1 MVTYASC
8 NVLLIDDDPSVFDQ
22 VQTLLADSKPAM
34 DASGD
39 LFRLS
44 HVDRL
49 TQGLKILTQP
59 TYQVVL
65 LDLHLPDSQGIDT
78 LERLRQAS
86 PKIPAIVLTGMD
98 DEVTAV
104 RAIEAGAQG
113 FLSKHTLD
121 PNLLAYALLLAI
133 TRQQQL
139 NASLSSTPTAQ
150 GLTEIENFERL
161 AHMVRPATVT
171 AGLFESGLLKDSVPD
186 IFRQM
191 VEDYSQILDQVLE
204 QQTFRVKYPISDRLR
219 SLAEKLGFLKA
230 GARDVVELHT
240 LTLKQK
246 NATENVV
253 KARAYAD
260 AGRLVVLELM
270 GYLTTYY
277 RKYFIGLNK
286 LNASVLQEEL

>member
-8 NVLLIDDDPSVFDQ
+8 NVLLIDDDPSVFEQ
-22 VQTLLADSKPAM
+22 VQALLAESKPAM
-34 DASGD
+34 DASGS
-39 LFRLS
+39 LFQLS
-44 HVDRL
+44 HVERL
-49 TQGLKILTQP
+49 NQGLEVLSEP

-78 LERLRQAS
+78 LERLRQAV
-86 PKIPAIVLTGMD
+86 PTIPTVVLTGTE
-98 DEVTAV
+98 DEVIAV

-121 PNLLAYALLLAI
+121 PNLLAYALLLALE
-133 TRQQQL
+133 RQRQL
-139 NASLSSTPTAQ
+139 NVALQSTPTAQ

-161 AHMVRPATVT
+161 AYTVRPATVT
-171 AGLFESGLLKDSVPD
+171 ASLFESGLLKDSIPD
-186 IFRQM
+186 IFRQI
-191 VEDYSQILDQVLE
+191 VEDYSHVLDQVLE
-204 QQTFRVKYPISDRLR
+204 QQTFRVEYPISENLR

-240 LTLKQK
+240 LALKQK
-246 NATENVV
+246 NETENVI

-277 RKYFIGLNK
+277 RKYFIGLSK
-286 LNASVLQEEL
+286 LNASIQKEES

>member
-1 MVTYASC
+1 MVSYAPC

-22 VQTLLADSKPAM
+22 VQALLADSKPAI
-34 DASGD
+34 DASD
-39 LFRLS
+39 KLFKLS

-49 TQGLKILTQP
+49 TQGLKSLDQP

-65 LDLHLPDSQGIDT
+65 LDLHLPDSQGIET
-78 LERLRQAS
+78 LERFRHTF
-86 PKIPAIVLTGMD
+86 PEVPAIVLTGMD

-113 FLSKHTLD
+113 FLSKHRLD
-121 PNLLAYALLLAI
+121 SNLLAYALLLAI
-133 TRQQQL
+133 DRQRQL
-139 NASLSSTPTAQ
+139 NASLPPTSAVQ
-150 GLTEIENFERL
+150 RLTEIESFERL
-161 AHMVRPATVT
+161 AYTVRPATVT
-171 AGLFESGLLKDSVPD
+171 ANLFESGLLKDSVPD
-186 IFRQM
+186 IFQQI
-191 VEDYSQILDQVLE
+191 VEDYSQVLDQVLE
-204 QQTFRVKYPISDRLR
+204 QQTFRVKHPISERLR

-246 NATENVV
+246 SETENFVRA
-253 KARAYAD
+253 KAYAD

-277 RKYFIGLNK
+277 RKYFIGLSK
-286 LNASVLQEEL
+286 LNASIQQGEP